1 MRLQIALP
9 GAHIAN
15 SAITKNLISFALC
28 TRTRPCKEVLQCHDF
43 FGTKQGRASQP
54 SAYKKHI
61 KKETYESQNTCRSNV
76 GIVNSCNGLLN
87 HHGQRNIAVN
97 VSSNLPGR
105 WTGCR
110 RREM

>member
-9 GAHIAN
+9 GAHIAH
-15 SAITKNLISFALC
+15 SVITKHLISFALC
-28 TRTRPCKEVLQCHDF
+28 TRTRPWIEVLQCHDF

-54 SAYKKHI
+54 SAYKEHI

-76 GIVNSCNGLLN
+76 GIVNSCNRLLN

-97 VSSNLPGR
+97 VRSNLPGR